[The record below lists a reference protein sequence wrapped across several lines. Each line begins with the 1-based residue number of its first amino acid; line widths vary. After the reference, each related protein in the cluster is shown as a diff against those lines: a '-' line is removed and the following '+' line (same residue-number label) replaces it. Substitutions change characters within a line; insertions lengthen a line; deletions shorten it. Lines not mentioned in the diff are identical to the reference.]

1 MTRLGSAR
9 WISFAAVAALLSIV
23 ATTSFAPP
31 AAAADAQL
39 ELLGDPVVVNMVML
53 EQALLDLTN
62 ADRAMNG
69 LPALDFDT
77 ETLAIARQR
86 AASQLG
92 RDNLSHYDERGLLAF
107 VRLLDDAALRYGLA
121 GENLARS
128 STSDADLMQ
137 RIERALM
144 QSPTHRKNI
153 LERRFARASIGV
165 ANDADGR
172 VAFAEIF
179 RGD

>member
-1 MTRLGSAR
+1 
-9 WISFAAVAALLSIV
+9 LLSIV
-23 ATTSFAPP
+23 ATTSFARP

-39 ELLGDPVVVNMVML
+39 ELVGDPVVISMMTL
-53 EQALLDLTN
+53 EQTLLDLTN

-69 LPALDFDT
+69 LPALDFDG

-92 RDNLSHYDERGLLAF
+92 QNNLSHYDERGLLAF
-107 VRLLDDAALRYGLA
+107 VRLLDAASLRYDLA

-128 STSDADLMQ
+128 SSSGADLTQ

-153 LERRFARASIGV
+153 LEKRFARASIGV
-165 ANDADGR
+165 ASDADGR